1 MRRTVRG
8 TDLQYVEIGEGRPI
22 VMLHGLPADHRL
34 PLHHLE
40 PVFERRP
47 GWRRVYLDLPG
58 MGGTPIGNVAS
69 VDDML
74 EVVLEAIDGLTGSTS
89 FALAGVSFGG
99 HLARGVLSRRADRLD
114 GMLLWT
120 PSVWTD
126 GRALRLPPFEALVSD
141 AETVAAVAD
150 DERMWLGVAVIQVPE
165 TLEAFRASVKP
176 GVLAADIDS
185 LRGLR
190 RPLSLSASNLAL
202 AAPFAGP
209 SLILTGRQDS
219 ACGYLDAW
227 DLVDDLPRATFAV
240 LDRAGHG
247 VAAERQALFRAL
259 VDDWL
264 DRMELEAAA
273 RSNGS

>member
-1 MRRTVRG
+1 MRRTARSIA
-8 TDLQYVEIGEGRPI
+8 LHHVEIGKGRPI

-34 PLHHLE
+34 ALHHLE

-47 GWRRVYLDLPG
+47 GWRRIYLDLPG
-58 MGGTPIGNVAS
+58 MGGSPIDDVAS

-74 EVVLEAIDGLTGSTS
+74 EVVIDTIDALTGSSS
-89 FALAGVSFGG
+89 FAISGVSFGG

-114 GMLLWT
+114 GLMLWA

-126 GRALRLPPFEALVSD
+126 GRDARLPPFEALVSD
-141 AETVAAVAD
+141 PDTVAAVGD
-150 DERMWLGVAVIQVPE
+150 DERQWLGIAVIQAPD

-176 GVLAADIDS
+176 GVLAADIPALGS
-185 LRGLR
+185 LA
-190 RPLSLSASNLAL
+190 RPLSLSATNMTL
-202 AAPFAGP
+202 AAPFARP

-219 ACGYLDAW
+219 ECGYLDAW
-227 DLVDDLPRATFAV
+227 DLLDDLPRATFAT
-240 LDRAGHG
+240 LDRAGHA

-264 DRMELEAAA
+264 DRMEREVVV
-273 RSNGS
+273 RSGGA